1 MARGGRRV
9 RSRGVGLRLGFVSP
23 GGVGGCGVAYG
34 VGYFVLGLLGLLWL
48 LGFPEDVMN
57 GVKNDER

>member
-1 MARGGRRV
+1 V